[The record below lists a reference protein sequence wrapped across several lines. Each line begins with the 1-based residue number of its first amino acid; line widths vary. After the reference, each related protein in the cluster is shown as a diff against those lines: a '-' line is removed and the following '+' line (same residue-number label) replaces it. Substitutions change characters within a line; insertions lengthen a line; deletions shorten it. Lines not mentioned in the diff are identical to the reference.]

1 MTTTVTVSYES
12 GPKFDI
18 DYYVTKHFAIVE
30 EKWGP
35 LGLLSWEVLQFD
47 EGQQYQ
53 VQAILR
59 WKSTEA
65 FEAAS
70 ANPVTQEVIA
80 DVANFTTAKPIFIKG
95 KSAGASSAKL

>member
-1 MTTTVTVSYES
+1 MCLPSLPLLPIFFLFFFFIVTYSIHHA
-12 GPKFDI
+12 GR
-18 DYYVTKHFAIVE
+18 
-30 EKWGP
+30 KWGP

-70 ANPVTQEVIA
+70 ASPVTQEVIA